1 MSEIVVILYT
11 VYIVLQKIHPAKEKH
26 YGQLLRIP
34 SDYIFI
40 NYCNLFRCLIY
51 VFYDIFKQTM
61 HAWWCHTDNLKVL

>member
-51 VFYDIFKQTM
+51 VFMTYLNKPCM
-61 HAWWCHTDNLKVL
+61 PTDNLQVL